1 MSVAYLIKPK
11 EKKYW
16 ELLCKPHL
24 DGYIYPLK
32 FTGKKMTIAQAKD
45 QYENELHDLLVHDS
59 IKYIIC
65 CDAEFYKALV
75 AKAKPSVEI
84 GTIKTTK
91 DGAFKI
97 TYCPS
102 PLSSFYNPDD
112 FKHKF
117 ELVYTAIQKH
127 IAGTYLDPGQGIITT
142 EIYPKTSLEIKEAL
156 NNLHKHKKLTC
167 DIETFSLKFYE
178 AGLGSIAFAWS
189 EHEGIAFKIDKS
201 PTEQNTEVRKLLK

>member
-11 EKKYW
+11 EKKYC

-32 FTGKKMTIAQAKD
+32 FTSKKMTIAQAKD

-112 FKHKF
+112 FK
-117 ELVYTAIQKH
+117 
-127 IAGTYLDPGQGIITT
+127 
-142 EIYPKTSLEIKEAL
+142 
-156 NNLHKHKKLTC
+156 
-167 DIETFSLKFYE
+167 
-178 AGLGSIAFAWS
+178 
-189 EHEGIAFKIDKS
+189 
-201 PTEQNTEVRKLLK
+201 